1 MPLRKAENQQKILA
15 ASGRKPYVAPIVVE
29 YGSLSDITLTIGKNG
44 LSDGGTNIN
53 GKNFT
58 RT

>member
-1 MPLRKAENQQKILA
+1 MPLRKAESQQKILA
-15 ASGRKPYVAPIVVE
+15 GFGRKPYLAPIVVE